1 MSEANA
7 AVDDTRGPDY
17 GRHNK
22 FTNEATQTTPL
33 VPAGPRRTT
42 TGSSRIATARG
53 YQSVVD
59 ETPPADPNPFSDDGG
74 DLGPIDDSNDDDDD
88 DSSSSSNHMS
98 FLFVHWP
105 EIMAYCIFV
114 LISLMCPFLAAYDW
128 IYNGNGGGWLYWVG
142 VFVLSI
148 PALSFPVLLWLYTK
162 EGVLGAPRL
171 GPYQLLSSRDEVGDQ
186 LDRRDGRLAYSS
198 IVEVAE

>member
-1 MSEANA
+1 MKLATNKPPPCLKQTQQSTTLVVQITA
-7 AVDDTRGPDY
+7 ATTNSPTRQPKP
-17 GRHNK
+17 H
-22 FTNEATQTTPL
+22 PL

-162 EGVLGAPRL
+162 EGC
-171 GPYQLLSSRDEVGDQ
+171 
-186 LDRRDGRLAYSS
+186 
-198 IVEVAE
+198 